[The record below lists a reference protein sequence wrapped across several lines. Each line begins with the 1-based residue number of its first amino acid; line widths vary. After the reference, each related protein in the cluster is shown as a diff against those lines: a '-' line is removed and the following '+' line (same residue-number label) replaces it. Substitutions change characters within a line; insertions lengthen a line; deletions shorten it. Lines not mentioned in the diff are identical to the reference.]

1 VARSH
6 PLWEIDRKDLIF
18 GTPGK
23 MVVSHWGRG
32 ETFLN
37 NSKAR
42 EDEPKRY
49 PGQVIP

>member
-23 MVVSHWGRG
+23 MVVSHGGG

-49 PGQVIP
+49 LGRVIP